1 MLKNFGYVIRIL
13 KNTGQ
18 IYINYACHEICLF
31 VSFDD
36 PQGRKVGPSNR
47 PSGGAVRGS

>member
-1 MLKNFGYVIRIL
+1 MLKNFGHVIRIL

-36 PQGRKVGPSNR
+36 PQGHPRVTL
-47 PSGGAVRGS
+47 RGSNL